1 MFEILKKLNF
11 IITIKYKI
19 MTFLSVGHFFGGGEG
34 GLEEFGQKLKF
45 FN

>member
-19 MTFLSVGHFFGGGEG
+19 MTFSSVGRFFGEGEG
-34 GLEEFGQKLKF
+34 GLEIFSQKLKF